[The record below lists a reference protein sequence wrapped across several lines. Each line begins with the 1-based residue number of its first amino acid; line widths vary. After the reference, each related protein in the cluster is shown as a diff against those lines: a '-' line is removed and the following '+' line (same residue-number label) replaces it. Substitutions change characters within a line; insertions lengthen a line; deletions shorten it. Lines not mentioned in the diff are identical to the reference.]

1 MRRRPERIRVE
12 RGAPLELVVM
22 ARWPAPGR
30 CKRRLA
36 SGCGPV
42 RAAAVQARLT
52 IHTLTAAA
60 RARQRAR
67 ATDPARRLVVV
78 LAVEGIGPRAARRWG
93 RRLGADRVRR
103 QGRGS
108 LGLRMRRQLLQSRR
122 AGARAV
128 VLIGSDLP
136 GLEAADLLAAFA
148 ALEQGAREQSA
159 LVLGPA
165 CDGGYW
171 LIGVQGHLRQAAL
184 AGLFSGTGAAI
195 GWGGPQVLA
204 RTLAAADAAGLVPRL
219 LAERADLD
227 RPADLEAW
235 R

>member
-1 MRRRPERIRVE
+1 
-12 RGAPLELVVM
+12 M

-36 SGCGPV
+36 AGCGPV
-42 RAAAVQARLT
+42 RAAAVQALLT
-52 IHTLTAAA
+52 AHTLATAVLA
-60 RARQRAR
+60 RRRMQAE
-67 ATDPARRLVVV
+67 DPARLLTVV
-78 LAVEGIGPRAARRWG
+78 LAADGIGPRAARRWG

-108 LGLRMRRQLLQSRR
+108 LGLRMRRQLLLSRR
-122 AGARAV
+122 GGARAV

-136 GLEAADLLAAFA
+136 GLEAADLLEAFA
-148 ALEQGAREQSA
+148 ALEQAARERTA

-171 LIGVQGHLRQAAL
+171 LIGMEGAAGPAAP
-184 AGLFSGTGAAI
+184 AGLFSGAGAAI

-204 RTLAAADAAGLVPRL
+204 HTLAAADSAGLAVRL

>member
-1 MRRRPERIRVE
+1 
-12 RGAPLELVVM
+12 M

-36 SGCGPV
+36 AGCGRV

-52 IHTLTAAA
+52 THTLAVAMEA
-60 RARQRAR
+60 RRRAR
-67 ATDPARRLVVV
+67 AAQPPQALMVV
-78 LAVEGIGPRAARRWG
+78 LAVDGLGPRAARRWG
-93 RRLGADRVRR
+93 LRLGADRVRL

-108 LGLRMRRQLLQSRR
+108 LGLRMRRQLQR
-122 AGARAV
+122 AQRSGARAM

-136 GLEAADLLAAFA
+136 DLGATDLLAAFK
-148 ALEQGAREQSA
+148 ALERGA

-165 CDGGYW
+165 RDGGYW
-171 LIGVQGHLRQAAL
+171 LIGVGEATPL
-184 AGLFSGTGAAI
+184 AELFSGAGAAI

-204 RTLAAADAAGLVPRL
+204 HSLEAAAAARLEVQLLGL
-219 LAERADLD
+219 RADLD
-227 RPADLEAW
+227 RSADLEAW

>member
-1 MRRRPERIRVE
+1 
-12 RGAPLELVVM
+12 M

-36 SGCGPV
+36 AGCGRV

-52 IHTLTAAA
+52 AHCLAAA
-60 RARQRAR
+60 AEARRWAR
-67 ATDPARRLVVV
+67 AAQPPQTLVVV
-78 LAVEGIGPRAARRWG
+78 LAVDGLGARAARRWG
-93 RRLGADRVRR
+93 RRLGADRVRL
-103 QGRGS
+103 QGSGS
-108 LGLRMRRQLLQSRR
+108 LGLRMRRQLVR
-122 AGARAV
+122 AHRSGARAV

-136 GLEAADLLAAFA
+136 GLGAADLLAAFT
-148 ALEQGAREQSA
+148 ALERGA

-165 CDGGYW
+165 RDGGYW
-171 LIGVQGHLRQAAL
+171 LIGVGETTPL
-184 AGLFSGTGAAI
+184 AGLFSGAGTAI

-204 RTLAAADAAGLVPRL
+204 RSLEAAAAAGLQAQL
-219 LAERADLD
+219 LGLQADLD

>member
-1 MRRRPERIRVE
+1 VE
-12 RGAPLELVVM
+12 RRAPLELVVM

-36 SGCGPV
+36 AGCGPV

-52 IHTLTAAA
+52 AHTLAAAA
-60 RARQRAR
+60 RARQRIRSA
-67 ATDPARRLVVV
+67 DPARRLAVV
-78 LAVEGIGPRAARRWG
+78 LAVDGIGPRAARRWG
-93 RRLGADRVRR
+93 QQLGADRVRR

-108 LGLRMRRQLLQSRR
+108 LGLRMRRQLLQGRR

-136 GLEAADLLAAFA
+136 GLEAADLLEAFA
-148 ALEQGAREQSA
+148 ALERSPLERNTPVRTA

-165 CDGGYW
+165 RDGGYW
-171 LIGVQGHLRQAAL
+171 LIGVQGRAGQAAP

-195 GWGGPQVLA
+195 GWGGPQVLG
-204 RTLAAADAAGLVPRL
+204 RTLAAAAAAGLVPRL
-219 LAERADLD
+219 LAVRADLD

>member
-1 MRRRPERIRVE
+1 
-12 RGAPLELVVM
+12 M

-36 SGCGPV
+36 AGCGRV

-52 IHTLTAAA
+52 HHTLAAA
-60 RARQRAR
+60 AE
-67 ATDPARRLVVV
+67 ARRRAQAAQPPQPLLVV
-78 LAVEGIGPRAARRWG
+78 LAVDGLGARAAQRWG

-108 LGLRMRRQLLQSRR
+108 LGLRMRRQLLLARR
-122 AGARAV
+122 SGAQTV
-128 VLIGSDLP
+128 LLIGSDLP
-136 GLEAADLLAAFA
+136 GLEAADLLAAIN
-148 ALEQGAREQSA
+148 ALERSA

-165 CDGGYW
+165 HDGGYW
-171 LIGVQGHLRQAAL
+171 LIGLGEASPL
-184 AGLFSGTGAAI
+184 AGLFSGAAAAI
-195 GWGGPQVLA
+195 GWGGPEVLE
-204 RTLAAADAAGLVPRL
+204 RSLEAAAAAGVEARL
-219 LAERADLD
+219 LGLRADLD

>member
-1 MRRRPERIRVE
+1 
-12 RGAPLELVVM
+12 M

-36 SGCGPV
+36 AGCGPV

-52 IHTLTAAA
+52 AHTLAAAA

-67 ATDPARRLVVV
+67 AADPARPLAVV
-78 LAVEGIGPRAARRWG
+78 LAVDGIGPRAARRWG
-93 RRLGADRVRR
+93 ERLGADRVRR

-108 LGLRMRRQLLQSRR
+108 LGLRMRRQLLQGHR
-122 AGARAV
+122 AGARSV

-148 ALEQGAREQSA
+148 ALEQGARERSA

-165 CDGGYW
+165 RDGGYW
-171 LIGVQGHLRQAAL
+171 LIGVQGCAGPAPP
-184 AGLFSGTGAAI
+184 AGLFSGTDAAI

-204 RTLAAADAAGLVPRL
+204 NTLAAADAAGLVPRL

-227 RPADLEAW
+227 HPADLAAW